1 MNVSIPAPVLAAAE
15 SMSLADRGISAAKV
29 ILTGFVVVF
38 AVLLLLI
45 VSPLDAIPDFI
56 PIAGQVDDV
65 LYALG
70 IASQAIKLIR
80 ERRAQETA
88 AGDIIDEPRA

>member
-1 MNVSIPAPVLAAAE
+1 MKKGRIIV
-15 SMSLADRGISAAKV
+15 M
-29 ILTGFVVVF
+29 

-56 PIAGQVDDV
+56 PIAGQIDDV

-88 AGDIIDEPRA
+88 AGDIFDEPRA